1 MPEISLAE
9 VQEAAERIAKIVH
22 RTPVFSSRRFNEAA
36 GVACFFKGENLQRG
50 GAFKLRGAANFLLSM
65 TEDERSRGV
74 VTFSSG
80 NHAQAVAIIA
90 RELGVAATIVM
101 PADAPKAK
109 LEATRSYGAQI
120 VPYDRLHED
129 REAIGRRLASEC
141 GATVVPPFDH
151 PWIVAGQGTAALE
164 LLEDISGLD
173 AVAVPLGG
181 GGLLSGTLIA
191 AKSLRPS
198 IKVFGVEPELANDWA
213 LSLAAGERIAI
224 SVPETIADGLR
235 TVQPGAIT
243 FPIVKSLVD
252 DVLLVTEDEM
262 KQTVRFLLTRLKILA
277 EPSGAAGAAAVLHQK
292 LPRGLKR
299 VGVIISGGNIDLE
312 VLAGICRETA

>member
-1 MPEISLAE
+1 MRA
-9 VQEAAERIAKIVH
+9 
-22 RTPVFSSRRFNEAA
+22 
-36 GVACFFKGENLQRG
+36 
-50 GAFKLRGAANFLLSM
+50 M
-65 TEDERSRGV
+65 TRSRL
-74 VTFSSG
+74 F
-80 NHAQAVAIIA
+80 
-90 RELGVAATIVM
+90 
-101 PADAPKAK
+101 
-109 LEATRSYGAQI
+109 
-120 VPYDRLHED
+120 
-129 REAIGRRLASEC
+129 
-141 GATVVPPFDH
+141 
-151 PWIVAGQGTAALE
+151 
-164 LLEDISGLD
+164 
-173 AVAVPLGG
+173 
-181 GGLLSGTLIA
+181 LIA
-191 AKSLRPS
+191 
-198 IKVFGVEPELANDWA
+198 VV